1 MIYPATQITRLRTY
15 YVNWA
20 LWNWFIWP
28 VASLATIVLLVEDAL

>member
-1 MIYPATQITRLRTY
+1 MIYSATQIIRLRTY

-28 VASLATIVLLVEDAL
+28 VASLTTVVLLVEDAL